1 MYKLT
6 FSPASPYVRKVLLSA
21 YSAGIGGKI
30 ELITAESQDNS
41 LLRSQNPL
49 GKIPILQKPDGFFLF
64 DSRVI
69 IDYFNRIG
77 GGLIPMDGPERDIVL
92 SRSALAEGL
101 IDASLLVVYSDRYS
115 GGEVPSKVW
124 LELQLG
130 KIERTLDF
138 LEKDIINWTKPSG
151 FDAANI
157 GLSVALGYMS
167 FRNVQ
172 EWQTGRPQLQK
183 WFDYVASSLP
193 GFSKTIPAA

>member
-6 FSPASPYVRKVLLSA
+6 FSPASPYVHKVLLSA
-21 YSAGIGGKI
+21 YRVRI
-30 ELITAESQDNS
+30 EGQIMLITVDSQDDS

-49 GKIPILQKPDGFFLF
+49 GKIPVLQKPDGFFLF

-69 IDYFNRIG
+69 IDYFNRLG
-77 GGLIPMDGPERDIVL
+77 GGLIPMNGPERDIVL

-115 GGEVPSKVW
+115 GGEAPSKVW

-138 LEKDIINWTKPSG
+138 LENDIVNWSKPSG

-157 GLSVALGYMS
+157 GLGTALDYMS
-167 FRNVQ
+167 FRDVK
-172 EWQTGRPQLQK
+172 EWQLGRPKLQK
-183 WFDYVASSLP
+183 WFDNIASSLP
-193 GFSKTIPAA
+193 GFSKTTPTA

>member
-21 YSAGIGGKI
+21 YRVGIEDQMK
-30 ELITAESQDNS
+30 LVTTDSQDDN

-49 GKIPILQKPDGFFLF
+49 GKIPVLQNPDGSFLF

-69 IDYFNRIG
+69 IDYFTRLG
-77 GGLIPMDGPERDIVL
+77 GRLIPKDGPERDLVL

-124 LELQLG
+124 LDLQMG
-130 KIERTLDF
+130 KIDKTLDF
-138 LEKDIINWTKPSG
+138 LEKDLINWSNPSG

-157 GLSVALGYMS
+157 GLGTALGYMS

-172 EWQTGRPQLQK
+172 DWKKGRPILQK
-183 WFDYVASSLP
+183 WFDEVASSLP
-193 GFSKTIPAA
+193 GFSKTMPVA

>member
-1 MYKLT
+1 MGWNKPQLG
-6 FSPASPYVRKVLLSA
+6 FWLELVF
-21 YSAGIGGKI
+21 AGSK
-30 ELITAESQDNS
+30 DDS
-41 LLRSQNPL
+41 LLRSKNPL

-157 GLSVALGYMS
+157 GLGVALGYMS

-172 EWQTGRPQLQK
+172 EWQIGRPQLQK